1 MSFVHEQWIPQS
13 RAERLIAS
21 GRSVLAAASLGAVY
35 LEPTDHPQLT
45 WWLLGLYTLYAL
57 CFVIWTLFG
66 PAGLS
71 IRISIGSHVLDLV
84 IFGAI
89 NYLSAG
95 GSTSP
100 FFVYFVFSIVCAML
114 RFGRRGTMI
123 TAVAAFLVF
132 VVTALVH
139 IESSEINR
147 FLVRS
152 AYLAVIA
159 SLLVY
164 LADYLQRIQ
173 ADLAR
178 IARWP
183 RSLTQ
188 NHERLITEILR
199 EPALIFDAE
208 RVLLAYEHFATRYAF
223 LGKRDGNDM
232 RVEASTRNIADL
244 LLDSSSATFVRSG
257 SFAAVTPPTDAGPLT
272 PVRGSRTIP
281 LAVIAQYQI
290 EDVVAT
296 SFNGD
301 FVRGRLL
308 LLDGRPPL
316 LEEVNLA
323 RIAGAVIASRLDH
336 YHAADQLQ
344 RGAVAQERVRVA
356 RDLHDSV
363 LQALTGIALQLRT
376 IPRVMMRDRS
386 EAEVRLG
393 EIEQVIVRAQ
403 KDLRWFIEQ
412 LHPERRREDDEAAA
426 IAERITSMSQRFEQQ
441 WGLKVEN
448 DAAPIIHQLPVT
460 MRHEVYTLVSEAVA
474 NAAKHASARLVRV
487 AASVGESELRIDVA
501 DDGKGFPFRGRYGV
515 TELTKMK
522 QGPATLKERVTALG
536 GSLIVDSTDHGSR
549 IEIRLPLPEGA

>member
-1 MSFVHEQWIPQS
+1 MSFMHEQWIPQS

-21 GRSVLAAASLGAVY
+21 GRSVLALASLGAVY
-35 LEPTDHPQLT
+35 LEPTAHQLLT
-45 WWLLGLYTLYAL
+45 WWLLGTYTLYAL
-57 CFVIWTLFG
+57 GFLIWTLVG
-66 PAGLS
+66 PAGVAP
-71 IRISIGSHVLDLV
+71 RVSIGTHVLDLAV
-84 IFGAI
+84 FGAI
-89 NYLSAG
+89 NYLAAG
-95 GSTSP
+95 GSSP
-100 FFVYFVFSIVCAML
+100 FSVYFVFSIICAML
-114 RFGRRGTMI
+114 RFGRRGTIVTAI
-123 TAVAAFLVF
+123 TTLVVF
-132 VVTALVH
+132 VITSLGRIETAEL
-139 IESSEINR
+139 NR
-147 FLVRS
+147 FIIRS
-152 AYLAVIA
+152 AYMIVVA
-159 SLLVY
+159 SLLIY

-223 LGKRDGNDM
+223 LGIRDGNDIH
-232 RVEASTRNIADL
+232 VEAASRHVADL

-257 SFAAVTPPTDAGPLT
+257 SFAAVTPAEVGPLV
-272 PVRGSRTIP
+272 PARPSRSIP
-281 LAVIAQYQI
+281 LAVVAAYNI

-336 YHAADQLQ
+336 HHAGEQLQ
-344 RGAVAQERVRVA
+344 RGAVAEERVRVA

-376 IPRVMMRDRS
+376 IPRVMMRDRA

-393 EIEQVIVRAQ
+393 EIEHVIVNAQ

-412 LHPERRREDDEAAA
+412 LHPERRREDSEAAA
-426 IAERITSMSQRFEQQ
+426 IAERITSMAERFEQQ
-441 WGLKVEN
+441 WGLKVEGEV
-448 DAAPIIHQLPVT
+448 APIIQLLPVT

-474 NAAKHASARLVRV
+474 NAAKHASAKSVHV
-487 AASVGESELRIDVA
+487 AASLDASEVRIDVA

-515 TELTKMK
+515 TELTNMK
-522 QGPATLKERVTALG
+522 QGPATLKERVTSLG